1 MDDDH
6 IRDIL
11 DRHNLVAPRL
21 IEFDGVNV
29 ADDRV
34 LLHIQLHHAVAGVFK
49 KLPHH
54 ADRHREAERDNRQI
68 DRRELEGEMFALVE
82 QIDQREADGRA
93 QEAVDGMQH
102 RVPMRHADIEAVQLA
117 QYFSR
122 EDEQQD
128 NHFQRGGQFDV
139 QLAGKEARQNHQ
151 HQRQAAHEHALK
163 ITAQRRADEH
173 ENHQRAEHEI
183 HRQRRLILIGGNFL
197 FMFDVFLHY
206 SLRLPFFSHY
216 STIYAAHVSFFRFS
230 QPQTPA
236 RRF

>member
-1 MDDDH
+1 
-6 IRDIL
+6 
-11 DRHNLVAPRL
+11 
-21 IEFDGVNV
+21 
-29 ADDRV
+29 
-34 LLHIQLHHAVAGVFK
+34 
-49 KLPHH
+49 
-54 ADRHREAERDNRQI
+54 
-68 DRRELEGEMFALVE
+68 MFALVE
-82 QIDQREADGRA
+82 QIDQCEAA

-151 HQRQAAHEHALK
+151 HQRQTAHKYALK
-163 ITAQRRADEH
+163 VTAERRADEH
-173 ENHQRAEHEI
+173 EDHQRAEHEI

-197 FMFDVFLHY
+197 FMFDVFLH

-216 STIYAAHVSFFRFS
+216 STIYAAHVSFFFVSVSLKRPRGGFIRFFLHFYFLF
-230 QPQTPA
+230 PA
-236 RRF
+236 NFRSFWFFG

>member
-1 MDDDH
+1 
-6 IRDIL
+6 
-11 DRHNLVAPRL
+11 
-21 IEFDGVNV
+21 
-29 ADDRV
+29 
-34 LLHIQLHHAVAGVFK
+34 
-49 KLPHH
+49 
-54 ADRHREAERDNRQI
+54 
-68 DRRELEGEMFALVE
+68 MFALVE

-197 FMFDVFLHY
+197 FMFDVFLH

-236 RRF
+236 RRLQPVFPAFLFLISCKFLVVLVFRLTAVNFWRYANFS

>member
-1 MDDDH
+1 
-6 IRDIL
+6 
-11 DRHNLVAPRL
+11 
-21 IEFDGVNV
+21 
-29 ADDRV
+29 
-34 LLHIQLHHAVAGVFK
+34 
-49 KLPHH
+49 
-54 ADRHREAERDNRQI
+54 
-68 DRRELEGEMFALVE
+68 MFALVE

-163 ITAQRRADEH
+163 ITAQRRTDEH

-183 HRQRRLILIGGNFL
+183 HRQRRLILIGGI
-197 FMFDVFLHY
+197 
-206 SLRLPFFSHY
+206 FFSCLMFFFIHCASRFFHIIAQFMPRTY
-216 STIYAAHVSFFRFS
+216 LFFRFS
-230 QPQTPA
+230 QPQTSA
-236 RRF
+236 RRLQPGFSCIFISYFLQIFGRFGFPTDRREFLEIRKFFLIFSEKTVYKSLFPCYNILDFRAWRTRPSRHNPSWF